1 MPAYAGGSPGSVP
14 GAEAILATTYR
25 QVIAFAHE
33 RAGRGDLVAHRL
45 SLELRQPAGPIPAL
59 AVVRRWLANVAA
71 GSRVYVDPI
80 VATRLMADMTARERL
95 APAAAERVWQE
106 AVTSAR

>member
-1 MPAYAGGSPGSVP
+1 MSATSGGSPGQSVP

-25 QVIAFAHE
+25 QVIDFAHQ

-45 SLELRQPAGPIPAL
+45 SLELRSAGPVPPL

-71 GSRVYVDPI
+71 GSRVYVDP
-80 VATRLMADMTARERL
+80 VMATRLMADMTARERL
-95 APAAAERVWQE
+95 APAAAERIWQE
-106 AVTSAR
+106 AVSAAR